1 MAKIYPSID
10 TIQRLRPSLTDGE
23 NTLVNFLI
31 KLLDDTY
38 EIFVQPFLNGDR
50 PDIVLMRRDSGLM
63 IFEVK
68 DWNLAN
74 FHLDKRKNWI
84 INNAKVLSPI
94 EQVLTYKENLYNL
107 HIENLLEKNI
117 KEPRNWGLVNCAL
130 YFHKTSTKKL
140 KDFILQNST
149 EKYEK
154 FISHFDL
161 LGYDALTEENLKS
174 ILTKRRMDRNSYFF
188 DKKLYDSFKKF
199 LQPPQHT
206 LDQGIEIP
214 YTPEQLKL
222 SISENKE
229 QKIKGVA
236 GCGKTLVLARR
247 SVNAHKR
254 TQKRVLILTFNI
266 TLNNYIHDRISEIR
280 ENFDWT
286 NFYIINYHDF
296 ITTEMN
302 NYGIKFEIPEDF
314 ETMNKEKKSAF
325 MEKNWYSNEKLFEVV
340 KDRIQKYDGIFID
353 EVQDYKIQWLRIIK
367 KYFLISNGE
376 YVLFGDEK
384 QNIYKQEMDTDK
396 KPKTN
401 VLGKWNQE
409 LNKTFRLSNKAAKV
423 AEEFQKF
430 YFSKKYDIDTIEIPF
445 KSQYEEK
452 FIYKNIEKHNLDE
465 IFNFIKEESEKI
477 KAHPN
482 DICVLA
488 ETIETLKELDSFI
501 RHSSFQKTQTMFETK
516 EVDIKLY
523 FDYKIEKE
531 NEILKEGMKKFNNNI
546 NDLILS
552 LCYWKYLNYA
562 PTQLNF
568 QKLLSKSKLDIN
580 EYRTWREKL
589 DKIKVKKL
597 SKEQNNIYESK
608 IDLIRKNKKRNFR
621 MNPGFVKLSTIH
633 SFKGWEVK
641 NLFIIIENHKHNDFI
656 TPELIYTAITRCRFN
671 LFVLNLGNKDYHN
684 FFNKLAIN

>member
-1 MAKIYPSID
+1 MAKIYPSFD
-10 TIQRLRPSLTDGE
+10 LKKLRPRLTEGE
-23 NTLVNFLI
+23 ETLVTFL
-31 KLLDDTY
+31 KNNLDDTF
-38 EIFVQPFLNGDR
+38 EIFIQPFLNGDR
-50 PDIVLMRRDSGLM
+50 PDIVLMRRNSGVM

-68 DWNLAN
+68 DWNLKN
-74 FHLDKRKNWI
+74 FYLDKRRNWI
-84 INNAKVLSPI
+84 INNSKVLSPI
-94 EQVLTYKENLYNL
+94 QQVLTYKENLFNL
-107 HIENLLEKNI
+107 HIENLLEQNI
-117 KEPRNWGLVNCAL
+117 KEPKNWGLVNCAL
-130 YFHKTSTKKL
+130 YFHKTSTQLLKEFIL
-140 KDFILQNST
+140 KDSN
-149 EKYEK
+149 EKYQK

-161 LGYDALTEENLKS
+161 LGNDALTSENLKS
-174 ILTKRRMDRNSYFF
+174 ILKKRKLDRNSYYF

-222 SISENKE
+222 SVSENKE

-236 GCGKTLVLARR
+236 GCGKTIVLSRR
-247 SVNAHKR
+247 AVNAHKR
-254 TQKRVLILTFNI
+254 TQKRVLILTYNI
-266 TLNNYIHDRISEIR
+266 TLINYIHDRISEIR

-302 NYGIKFEIPEDF
+302 NCGIKFEMPEDF
-314 ETMNKEKKSAF
+314 DNWDKEKKSLY
-325 MEKNWYSNEKLFEVV
+325 MEKNWYSNEKLFEAV
-340 KDRIQKYDGIFID
+340 KDSLQKYDGIFID

-367 KYFLISNGE
+367 KYFLLLNGE

-384 QNIYKQEMDTDK
+384 QNIYKQEMDSDK
-396 KPKTN
+396 KPRTN

-423 AEEFQKF
+423 AEEFQRF
-430 YFSKKYDIDTIEIPF
+430 YFSKKYEIDTIEIPF
-445 KSQYEEK
+445 KSQFEEK
-452 FIYKNIEKHNLDE
+452 FIYKNIGKYDLDE
-465 IFNFIKEESEKI
+465 ILSFIKLESEKI

-501 RHSSFQKTQTMFETK
+501 RHSSNQKTQTMFETK
-516 EVDIKLY
+516 EVDIKLF
-523 FDYKIEKE
+523 FDYKIEKDTE
-531 NEILKEGMKKFNNNI
+531 LVKEGIQKFNGRI

-552 LCYWKYLNYA
+552 LCYWEYLNYESA
-562 PTQLNF
+562 QINF
-568 QKLLSKSKLDIN
+568 NQLLSNSNFDIN
-580 EYRTWREKL
+580 EFRSWKEKL
-589 DKIKVKKL
+589 DKL
-597 SKEQNNIYESK
+597 PKERKNIYENK

-641 NLFIIIENHKHNDFI
+641 NLFIIIENHKQNEFI
-656 TPELIYTAITRCRFN
+656 TPELMYTAITRCRFN
-671 LFVLNLGNKDYHN
+671 LFILNLGNKDYHN
-684 FFNKLAIN
+684 FFSKLEIN